1 MRKQLLVV
9 LAFLLSL
16 VAFGSE
22 AVYEV
27 KEIEVTKN
35 REVPVEVIKSVLESK
50 IGEGYSTETMVEDY
64 KRVKNLEYIDDVVI
78 YPRLYSGGIKL
89 NVEVKEAKNVKELL
103 EAKGI
108 IPLSE
113 RETVDKSLIVSAIE
127 IFGNRYVSRE
137 DIMKEIPVQV
147 GAYFSRT
154 KVLEG
159 QKNILNTGFFRDV
172 NPEVYRYGD
181 GVLVRYTLMENPVIT
196 GVKIQGN
203 TVYSNEELM
212 EEIKTVPGEIYN
224 INTLREDKDRILAK
238 YHENGYILTEFT
250 DIGMNDNYELEFSLS
265 EGVVRDIQLRKMV
278 TKQKGARRRP
288 TDNILKTK
296 EYVVRRELDIK
307 EGEVYNLNDFQSSS
321 RALMRLGH
329 FKSVKPEYKDIPG
342 DPDGKIVVLL
352 FDEERTASL
361 QGAISYGSEVGLLG
375 SISIKDT
382 NWKGRGQELGVT
394 YERSDS
400 DYSRFSIDFQDPW
413 IKDTDRISWGWS
425 IYKSQ
430 YEDDDSF
437 LFYDVNTYGAKFNV
451 GKGLTR
457 NLRFSIGTKIE
468 YVEEE
473 DEDGN
478 KTDDYGIFS
487 IYPSLTYDNRNHF
500 WNPTEGEYVKFQVE
514 GGYAGGYDSDV
525 FGNITLE
532 ARKYHRGFW
541 KDNTFAYRAVG
552 GIMSDSTKES
562 QRFRVGGGST
572 LRGYD
577 GSYYRGTEKFTAT
590 IENRTQLND
599 IFGITLFVDAGRAW
613 NQNGRDPKYKETGR
627 DEESFPDD
635 LGVGAGFGFRLNT
648 PLGPLRFD
656 FGWPVGDSDSSGM
669 EFYFNMG
676 HTF

>member
-50 IGEGYSTETMVEDY
+50 VGEGYSTETMVEDY

-196 GVKIQGN
+196 GVKIHGN

-224 INTLREDKDRILAK
+224 INT
-238 YHENGYILTEFT
+238 
-250 DIGMNDNYELEFSLS
+250 
-265 EGVVRDIQLRKMV
+265 
-278 TKQKGARRRP
+278 
-288 TDNILKTK
+288 
-296 EYVVRRELDIK
+296 
-307 EGEVYNLNDFQSSS
+307 
-321 RALMRLGH
+321 
-329 FKSVKPEYKDIPG
+329 
-342 DPDGKIVVLL
+342 
-352 FDEERTASL
+352 
-361 QGAISYGSEVGLLG
+361 
-375 SISIKDT
+375 
-382 NWKGRGQELGVT
+382 
-394 YERSDS
+394 
-400 DYSRFSIDFQDPW
+400 
-413 IKDTDRISWGWS
+413 
-425 IYKSQ
+425 
-430 YEDDDSF
+430 
-437 LFYDVNTYGAKFNV
+437 
-451 GKGLTR
+451 
-457 NLRFSIGTKIE
+457 
-468 YVEEE
+468 
-473 DEDGN
+473 
-478 KTDDYGIFS
+478 
-487 IYPSLTYDNRNHF
+487 
-500 WNPTEGEYVKFQVE
+500 
-514 GGYAGGYDSDV
+514 
-525 FGNITLE
+525 
-532 ARKYHRGFW
+532 
-541 KDNTFAYRAVG
+541 
-552 GIMSDSTKES
+552 
-562 QRFRVGGGST
+562 
-572 LRGYD
+572 
-577 GSYYRGTEKFTAT
+577 
-590 IENRTQLND
+590 
-599 IFGITLFVDAGRAW
+599 
-613 NQNGRDPKYKETGR
+613 
-627 DEESFPDD
+627 
-635 LGVGAGFGFRLNT
+635 
-648 PLGPLRFD
+648 
-656 FGWPVGDSDSSGM
+656 
-669 EFYFNMG
+669 
-676 HTF
+676 